1 MQHRAACKSLVS
13 ILPSAV
19 RHDCQSFTADLSLW
33 RCRAASMQGCRLA
46 TCVDVPLNRQPL
58 HRLGSVCCVC
68 RLLWQRR
75 RMRSRPHLQLSRLLS
90 QRRTSR
96 APKAASLGM
105 LRDALHPLQRS
116 RLSLHLK
123 ELVYT
128 ELFELPDRAKQHGI
142 MRQTHPL
149 RCL

>member
-1 MQHRAACKSLVS
+1 MQHRAACKYLVS

-19 RHDCQSFTADLSLW
+19 CHDGQSFTADLPLW
-33 RCRAASMQGCRLA
+33 RCRAASMQDCRLA

-68 RLLWQRR
+68 RLLWRRR

-96 APKAASLGM
+96 APKADLAV
-105 LRDALHPLQRS
+105 LRDALRPLQRS
-116 RLSLHLK
+116 RVFLHLK
-123 ELVYT
+123 ELEFT
-128 ELFELPDRAKQHGI
+128 ELFELPDRAKQHGM